1 MPYQRMTRPELMLE
15 KLILLNE
22 HSWEDES
29 DLKLRLYALGFL
41 VNHEPDKS
49 REIAKNIWNQTP
61 SVSEAPEPF
70 WDLRPNLFSVADPIH
85 LKDIRRNRGKTYEE
99 VKYLVKSPLSPVQVE
114 QQGALAVDSRQGI
127 IWIKRV

>member
-1 MPYQRMTRPELMLE
+1 MTKTEFMLD
-15 KLILLNE
+15 KVILLHE

-29 DLKLRLYALGFL
+29 DLKVHVYALGFL

-49 REIAKNIWNQTP
+49 REIAQNIWNQTP

-114 QQGALAVDSRQGI
+114 QQGA
-127 IWIKRV
+127 